1 MDASK
6 WQQGLV
12 LIVLMNMAWTT
23 GCTSL
28 QAVSVG
34 DNPPQTLPVAVGQSV
49 RITTKDG
56 RKESFKV
63 TAVEPDALVGQKV
76 RVRYEEIAVL
86 EVRQNDQGK
95 SIALIA
101 VSVLGA
107 AVVTALLLDAFSDFG
122 ALAAS
127 GY

>member
-1 MDASK
+1 MQATK
-6 WQQGLV
+6 WQRS
-12 LIVLMNMAWTT
+12 LILFVLMNMAWTT

-28 QAVSVG
+28 QAVPVG
-34 DNPPQTLPVAVGQSV
+34 DDPPQTLPVAVGQSV

-56 RKESFKV
+56 HKESFKV
-63 TAVEPDALVGQKV
+63 TAVEPDALVGEKV
-76 RVRYEEIAVL
+76 RVRYEDIAVL

-101 VSVLGA
+101 ASVLGA
-107 AVVTALLLDAFSDFG
+107 AVVTALLLDAFSHLG

-127 GY
+127 P